1 MQVVVVESP
10 AKAKTINKYL
20 GNDFKVLASYG
31 HIRDLPSKDGSVNP
45 DDDFAMLWEVDNN
58 SKKQLKSITDALK
71 GATDLWLATDPDR
84 EGEAISW
91 HVEQFLK
98 DKGKLKNINVHRVVF
113 HEITKT
119 AILEAFKKPR
129 DVDGQL
135 VEAYLARRALDYL
148 VGFNI
153 SPILWR
159 KLPGARSAGR
169 VQSVALRLIC
179 ERENEIDI
187 FNPEEYWSIQGLFDT
202 AKKESLTAN
211 LIQLKGEKLEKLSIS
226 NEKQAKEAVATI
238 KSGLFKVSKVETK
251 QSRRHPYAPF
261 ITSTLQQDASRRL
274 GFTAKKT
281 MQVAQKL
288 YEGMNIGGETVGLIT
303 YMRTDSIALSADA
316 MAQTRG
322 FIEKNYDK
330 RYLPSSPRSFKSK
343 ARNAQEAHEAIRPTS
358 IAREPKQL
366 ANILDKDQM
375 RLYEL
380 IWKRTVASQMAS
392 AIMDQMEVQIA
403 SADGSTI
410 LKATGSAIAFDGFLK
425 LYQEAT
431 DNEEN
436 KENTLL
442 PYVKVGEDIILKD
455 VTSRQHFT
463 QPPPRYS
470 EASLVSKLEELGIGR
485 PSTYASI
492 ISVLQ
497 DRNYVKLDKRRFIPE
512 DRGRIVTAFLEKWF
526 TQYVEYGFT
535 AGLEEKLDF
544 IAQGQN
550 DWKHVLSDFW
560 KDFHET
566 IEGMKD
572 LTITDVI
579 DVLNEE
585 LGGHFIGEDKS
596 CPKCKIGHLGLRL
609 SRFGSFI
616 GCSRYPDCD
625 YTRPL
630 AVSDAP
636 EEASDIPE
644 PRELGTDPETGKIV
658 HLKKGPYGWYV
669 QLGEAEGKT
678 KPKRASLGKDKKPED
693 ITFEVALSMLA
704 LPREVGIYP
713 ETGDMIFANIGRFGP
728 YLNWAKNYLNLKND
742 DVYTIGLNR
751 AISLIAENIAL
762 KEGKKLGIWDETGED
777 ICVKTGRYGPY
788 VEAGELRASLP
799 RGTDTTEVTLEN
811 AIALLLEAKDKPAKP
826 TKRKTA
832 AKKTATK
839 KTTAKTTKKA
849 ATKKTTKAK
858 DKG

>member
-1 MQVVVVESP
+1 MQVVIVESP

-20 GNDFKVLASYG
+20 GDDFKVLASYG
-31 HIRDLPSKDGSVNP
+31 HIRDLPSKDGSVDPQN
-45 DDDFAMLWEVDNN
+45 DFAMLWEVDGS

-91 HVEQFLK
+91 HVEQYLK
-98 DKGKLKNINVHRVVF
+98 EKGKLKNINVHRVVF

-119 AILEAFKKPR
+119 AILEAFKNPR
-129 DVDGQL
+129 NVDTQL
-135 VEAYLARRALDYL
+135 VDAYLARRALDYL

-179 ERENEIDI
+179 ERENEIEI
-187 FNPEEYWSIQGLFDT
+187 FKSQEYWSIQGIFD
-202 AKKESLTAN
+202 SLKNEKITAN
-211 LIQLKGEKLEKLSIS
+211 LIQLHGKKLEKLSLS
-226 NEKQAKEAVATI
+226 SEKQAQDAVAAI
-238 KSGLFKVSKVETK
+238 KAGLFKVSKVETK
-251 QSRRHPYAPF
+251 QSRRNPYAPF

-288 YEGMNIGGETVGLIT
+288 YEGINIGGETVGLIT
-303 YMRTDSIALSADA
+303 YMRTDSVVLSQDA
-316 MAQTRG
+316 IGQTRG

-330 RYLPSSPRSFKSK
+330 RYLPSSPRAFKSK
-343 ARNAQEAHEAIRPTS
+343 SRNAQEAHEAIRPTS
-358 IAREPKQL
+358 ISRAPEQL
-366 ANILDKDQM
+366 KNILDNDQF

-392 AIMDQMEVQIA
+392 AVMDQMEVQMA
-403 SADGSTI
+403 SADSQTI

-425 LYQEAT
+425 LYQEAK
-431 DNEEN
+431 DDQEN
-436 KENTLL
+436 VGNALL
-442 PYVKVGEDIILKD
+442 PYVKVGEDVVLKE
-455 VTSRQHFT
+455 VMPKQHFT

-470 EASLVSKLEELGIGR
+470 EASLVSQLEELGIGR

-497 DRNYVKLDKRRFIPE
+497 DRNYVRLDKRRFIPE

-526 TQYVEYGFT
+526 NQYVEYGFT
-535 AGLEEKLDF
+535 ADLEEKLDF
-544 IAQGQN
+544 IAQGQGQ
-550 DWKHVLSDFW
+550 WKHVLTEFW
-560 KDFHET
+560 KDFYST
-566 IEGMKD
+566 IESMKD
-572 LTITDVI
+572 LSITDVI
-579 DVLNEE
+579 DALNEE
-585 LGGHFIGEDKS
+585 LGEHFIGEDKS
-596 CPKCKIGHLGLRL
+596 CPKCKIGHLGIRI

-616 GCSRYPDCD
+616 GCNRYPDCD

-630 AVSDAP
+630 ATNDESQEVSDM
-636 EEASDIPE
+636 PE

-658 HLKKGPYGWYV
+658 HLRKGPYGWYV

-678 KPKRASLGKDKKPED
+678 KPKRASLGKDKNPQD
-693 ITFEVALSMLA
+693 ITLEIALSMLT

-713 ETGDMIFANIGRFGP
+713 ETKDMIMANIGRFGP
-728 YLNWAKNYLNLKND
+728 YLNWGKHYLNLKND

-762 KEGKKLGIWDETGED
+762 KEGKKLGLWEEEGEE
-777 ICVKTGRYGPY
+777 ILVKTGRYGPY
-788 VEAGELRASLP
+788 VEAGKLRASLP
-799 RGTDTTEVTLEN
+799 KGTDTADVSLDE
-811 AIALLLEAKDKPAKP
+811 AIALLIEAKNKPAKTI
-826 TKRKTA
+826 TK
-832 AKKTATK
+832 AKKNTK
-839 KTTAKTTKKA
+839 TAKTTKT
-849 ATKKTTKAK
+849 TKKKTTTKAK
-858 DKG
+858 KDS

>member
-20 GNDFKVLASYG
+20 GKDFKVLASYG
-31 HIRDLPSKDGSVNP
+31 HVRDLPSKDGSVDPQN
-45 DDDFAMLWEVDNN
+45 DFAMLWEVDGS

-71 GATDLWLATDPDR
+71 DATDLWLATDPDR

-113 HEITKT
+113 NEITKS
-119 AILEAFKKPR
+119 AILEAFDKPR
-129 DVDGQL
+129 DVDAQL

-148 VGFNI
+148 VGFNL

-179 ERENEIDI
+179 ERENEIEV
-187 FNPEEYWSIQGLFDT
+187 FNPQEYWSIQGLFNT
-202 AKKESLTAN
+202 AKQEALTAN
-211 LIQLKGEKLEKLSIS
+211 LIHLNGKKLEKLSIS
-226 NEKQAKEAVATI
+226 NEKQAKEAITAI
-238 KSGLFKVSKVETK
+238 KSALFKVSKVETK
-251 QSRRHPYAPF
+251 QSRRNPYPPF
-261 ITSTLQQDASRRL
+261 ITSTLQQDANRRL
-274 GFTAKKT
+274 GFTAKQT

-288 YEGMNIGGETVGLIT
+288 YEGINIGGETVGLIT
-303 YMRTDSIALSADA
+303 YMRTDSVALSNDA
-316 MAQTRG
+316 IAQTRS
-322 FIEKNYDK
+322 FIEKNYEK
-330 RYLPSSPRSFKSK
+330 RYLPSTPRSFKSK

-358 IAREPKQL
+358 ISRAPKQL
-366 ANILDKDQM
+366 ENSLDKDQL

-392 AIMDQMEVQIA
+392 ALMDQMEVQMA
-403 SADGSTI
+403 SADRNTV

-425 LYQEAT
+425 LYQEAKDT
-431 DNEEN
+431 EDEKEN
-436 KENTLL
+436 KLL
-442 PYVKVGEDIILKD
+442 PYVKVGEDIKLKD

-470 EASLVSKLEELGIGR
+470 EASLVSKLEELSIGR

-497 DRNYVKLDKRRFIPE
+497 DRDYVRLEKRRFIPE

-526 TQYVEYGFT
+526 NQYVEYGFT

-544 IAQGQN
+544 IAQGKDN
-550 DWKHVLSDFW
+550 WKQVLSDFW
-560 KDFHET
+560 KNFHET
-566 IEGMKD
+566 VESMKD

-585 LGGHFIGEDKS
+585 LGEHFIGEDRS
-596 CPKCKIGHLGLRL
+596 CPKCKIGHIGIRI

-616 GCSRYPDCD
+616 GCNRYPDCD

-630 AVSDAP
+630 ATND
-636 EEASDIPE
+636 EDQEASDIPE
-644 PRELGTDPETGKIV
+644 PRELGEDPETGKVV

-713 ETGDMIFANIGRFGP
+713 ETGDMILANIGRYGP
-728 YLNWAKNYLNLKND
+728 YLNWGKNYLNLKTD

-751 AISLIAENIAL
+751 AITLIAENIAL
-762 KEGKKLGIWDETGED
+762 KEGKKLGLWDKTGEE
-777 ICVKTGRYGPY
+777 IVMKTGRYGPY
-788 VEAGELRASLP
+788 VESGKLRASLP
-799 RGTDTTEVTLEN
+799 KNTDTADINLEK
-811 AIALLLEAKDKPAKP
+811 AIALLIDAQNKPSK
-826 TKRKTA
+826 TTKQKRKTA
-832 AKKTATK
+832 AKP
-839 KTTAKTTKKA
+839 
-849 ATKKTTKAK
+849 
-858 DKG
+858 KG